1 MTTRLDGAGSV
12 LRPELARCPHVTI
25 VSVKLRYNYR
35 IVLGEE
41 HRVPLAKAF
50 GCARVVYND
59 GISARS
65 AAYSAQLPFISDA
78 TLQKIV
84 ITQAKKTPEREWLGE
99 VSSVVLVQSL
109 GDLHAAYRNFFG
121 GLKGR
126 RTNGQKM
133 GPPRRKKKSS
143 TASIRF
149 TRNGFSLRPDGK
161 LYLAKIG
168 SVKVRWSRP
177 LPAEPSSVTV
187 IREADGKL
195 YASFVVDADPQPLPE
210 ADAETGIDLGL
221 SSYAISSDGHKIT
234 SPKFFRRMERKLR
247 RAQRDLSRKQGGSA
261 NRRKAKVAVAKVH
274 ARVRERRADFIHQE
288 TWRIVRDN
296 QAVYVE
302 DLAVKAMASR
312 KGRRGKSL
320 ADASLGAFTRTLEG
334 KCARYGRY
342 FGKVDRFF
350 PSTQM
355 CSACGSVEGPKG
367 LEDLSARAWSCSCGA
382 VHDRDVNA
390 AKNILAAG
398 QADRLNACG
407 AQVRPPVAE
416 APRDEAGSRANRE
429 GSVLQRH

>member
-1 MTTRLDGAGSV
+1 M
-12 LRPELARCPHVTI
+12 
-25 VSVKLRYNYR
+25 KLRYNYR
-35 IVLGEE
+35 IVPAGE
-41 HRVPLAKAF
+41 HLVPLAKAF

-59 GISARS
+59 GINARS
-65 AAYSAQLPFISDA
+65 GAYRRQMPFISDSQ
-78 TLQKIV
+78 LQKIV

-99 VSSVVLVQSL
+99 VSSVVLVQAL

-121 GLKGR
+121 SLKGKR
-126 RTNGQKM
+126 ANGQKM
-133 GPPRRKKKSS
+133 GPPRRKKKKSAA
-143 TASIRF
+143 ASIRF
-149 TRNGFSLRPDGK
+149 TRNGFTLRPDGR

-195 YASFVVDADPQPLPE
+195 YASFVVDVDPQPLPE
-210 ADAETGIDLGL
+210 VDGETGIDLGL
-221 SSYAISSDGHKIT
+221 SSYAVRSDGRKIA

-247 RAQRDLSRKQGGSA
+247 RTQRALSRKQKGSV

-274 ARVRERRADFIHQE
+274 AKVRERRADFIHQE
-288 TWRIVRDN
+288 TTRIVRDN

-302 DLAVKAMASR
+302 DLAVKGMASK
-312 KGRRGKSL
+312 KGKRGKSL
-320 ADASLGAFTRTLEG
+320 ADASLGTFTRTLEG

-342 FGKVDRFF
+342 FGKVGRFF

-355 CSACGSVEGPKG
+355 CSVCGSIEGPKG
-367 LEDLSARAWSCSCGA
+367 LEELSVRTWSCSCGA
-382 VHDRDVNA
+382 VHDRDINA
-390 AKNILAAG
+390 ARNILAAG

-416 APRDEAGSRANRE
+416 APRDEAGTHRSAA
-429 GSVLQRH
+429 